1 MAVNVSVYDLVN
13 YPDDPKTIT
22 IDCKQVV
29 PLGAYGDEKWV
40 ISATTTATASGSA
53 TIQDIIM
60 SDLVLGWAKSNGINQ
75 GPYTISASQCNM
87 KVSLSRS
94 AYREI
99 TLTTHDVAVP
109 GATVAADIQSK
120 LQALSVTGAVEAG
133 NLAFKNAVVE
143 FDSGKFTIKSGTTA
157 TSYSG
162 SSASSA
168 VVAVGATNDVAAH
181 LGFFA
186 STNSYTIAS
195 TSVNETYLTYA
206 YVSSSGSTYIDAY
219 DESVATAGD
228 CFGITDGTNTEY
240 RYVSSA
246 AANKINFNAALT
258 NNYAAYSRVQ
268 VLRLQDP
275 DSVPVSVFSSVDDAV
290 RHAIA
295 SLANQIDFS

>member
-1 MAVNVSVYDLVN
+1 MAVNVNVYDIFA
-13 YPDDPKTIT
+13 YPDESRTIT
-22 IDCKQVV
+22 VDCKQVI

-40 ISATTTATASGSA
+40 VTATTTATASGSA
-53 TIQDIIM
+53 VIQDIIM

-75 GPYTISASQCNM
+75 GPYTINASQYKM
-87 KVSLSRS
+87 KVSLSKS
-94 AYREI
+94 AAREI
-99 TLTTHDVAVP
+99 SLTQHATSVP
-109 GATVAADIQSK
+109 GATVAADMQTK
-120 LQALSVTGAVEAG
+120 LQELSITGALEAG

-143 FDSGKFTIKSGTTA
+143 FDGGKFIIKSGATA
-157 TSYSG
+157 SSYSG
-162 SSASSA
+162 STASSA
-168 VVAVGATNDVAAH
+168 VVSVGSTYDVSAH

-186 STNSYTIAS
+186 STNSYDIAA
-195 TSVNETYLTYA
+195 TSVEETYLTYG
-206 YVSSSGSTYIDAY
+206 YVAVSGSTYIDVE
-219 DESVATAGD
+219 DESVVAAGE

-246 AANKINFNAALT
+246 AANKINFNVAMS

-275 DSVPVSVFSSVDDAV
+275 DSEPVSVFVSVDDAV